1 MLAARLEN
9 LRDLRGAI
17 RRQFALFRAASC
29 VCLHTRP
36 GARQR
41 RSLRASS
48 RTTLTMGTKT
58 AMTEERV
65 EHVLAEVH
73 DEFGKIR
80 VLEVADYRFLEF
92 GDAIEQ
98 SCVFTADPSWLEYDY
113 TRAMLIGALCHEQPE
128 SALFLG
134 LGAGTLTQACLKFL
148 ALDDVEAIE
157 LRPDVPRLAIEYL
170 GLDDDPRLYI
180 RIGDALQLLDS
191 AESADLIFV
200 DLYTDVGPGVGHLA
214 WTFLENCQKKLNPG
228 GWLVINQWATDD
240 GKPLGAALLRGLYH
254 RHYWELPVKEGNV
267 ILLVP
272 SELDQVLDL
281 DALSARAEALAP
293 RLGYSLQSLIKAI
306 RPAT

>member
-1 MLAARLEN
+1 M
-9 LRDLRGAI
+9 
-17 RRQFALFRAASC
+17 S
-29 VCLHTRP
+29 
-36 GARQR
+36 
-41 RSLRASS
+41 
-48 RTTLTMGTKT
+48 
-58 AMTEERV
+58 EERV
-65 EHVLAEVH
+65 ERLLAEVH
-73 DEFGKIR
+73 DDFGMIR
-80 VLEVADYRFLEF
+80 VLEVEDYRFLEF

-113 TRAMLIGALCHEQPE
+113 TRAMLIGALCHEAPE

-148 ALDDVEAIE
+148 PLDDGEAIE

-180 RIGDALQLLDS
+180 RIGDALELLDS

-200 DLYTDVGPGVGHLA
+200 DLYNDLGPASGHLA
-214 WTFLENCQKKLNPG
+214 WGFLENCQKKLNPG
-228 GWLVINQWATDD
+228 GWLIINQWATDD

-267 ILLVP
+267 ILMVP
-272 SELDQVLDL
+272 ADLEQTLAL
-281 DALSARAEALAP
+281 DAVTGRAQALAST
-293 RLGYSLQSLIKAI
+293 LGYSLEPLIKAI